1 MRQIKTLNNQS
12 THIRSEVERLV
23 PNSVIK
29 KAMRE
34 SESFNQ
40 KAMMLQRLAN
50 GQPHKC
56 LSRKIEIEI
65 EQDADAHYPN
75 YKNDKNGKIRG

>member
-1 MRQIKTLNNQS
+1 MHQTDRNRKESNGYCGKMRQIKTLNNQS

-56 LSRKIEIEI
+56 YQERLK
-65 EQDADAHYPN
+65 
-75 YKNDKNGKIRG
+75 